1 MHGFRS
7 FQSSL
12 SWQKLAK
19 FSHFLSYSGIT
30 QRNTLTLFESVGAQQ
45 VVREFLEQYE
55 RLSDKRTFI
64 DVTGEARKS
73 IKVQLRFL

>member
-1 MHGFRS
+1 M
-7 FQSSL
+7 
-12 SWQKLAK
+12 
-19 FSHFLSYSGIT
+19 
-30 QRNTLTLFESVGAQQ
+30 GAQQ

-73 IKVQLRFL
+73 IKVQLRFLWLLFDVDREQSKKKSKNNDY